1 MSFLN
6 IKENGS
12 SPSGKTKR
20 WSVENAVGG
29 PSLGDIRWFAPWR
42 KYVFEASKAI
52 FDEAC
57 LTEIA
62 EFIERETRAHR
73 KNIDTTKTPEAAAE
87 GSKE

>member
-20 WSVENAVGG
+20 WNVSSETG
-29 PSLGDIRWFAPWR
+29 PTLGDIRWFAPWR
-42 KYVFEASKAI
+42 KYVFQSALAL

-73 KNIDTTKTPEAAAE
+73 KVTETDTTKE
-87 GSKE
+87 